1 MKEPIQRTKLCHDVA
16 QQMIENI
23 QSQQWLPGMKL
34 PSEPNLAK
42 LFDVSRAT
50 VRSAV
55 KILQNAGVLRSVG
68 GSGTYV
74 QENAPMILEARE
86 LATVLSEPQNVYE
99 LVQARYVLE
108 PQLCALAATNAT
120 ESEITVLFEILREME
135 KSQDRHTLM
144 SCGYRFHQAVAEF
157 SHNRVLYGFYQS
169 IASQLRGMRVLD
181 SLTLDIF
188 LDGVEEHRSIAEAI
202 QSRDDVLAKTL
213 LCDHLEKD
221 YAAYLYNTSNMDE

>member
-1 MKEPIQRTKLCHDVA
+1 MKERTKLYYDVA
-16 QQMIENI
+16 QQMIENV

-50 VRSAV
+50 IRAAV
-55 KILQNAGVLRSVG
+55 KLLQNAGVLRSVG

-74 QENAPMILEARE
+74 QENAPRILDAKE

-108 PQLCALAATNAT
+108 PQLCALAAENAT
-120 ESEITVLFEILREME
+120 DSEIAELFAILQEME
-135 KSQDRHTLM
+135 KSQDRHALM
-144 SCGYRFHQAVAEF
+144 TCGYRFHQAVAQY

-188 LDGVEEHRSIAEAI
+188 LEGISEHRAIAEAI
-202 QSRDDVLAKTL
+202 KARNAVLAKTL
-213 LCDHLEKD
+213 LCDHLKKD
-221 YAAYLYNTSNMDE
+221 YTAYLHKMENVL

>member
-1 MKEPIQRTKLCHDVA
+1 MKERTKLYYDVV
-16 QQMIENI
+16 QQMIENV

-42 LFDVSRAT
+42 IFDVSRAT
-50 VRSAV
+50 IRAAV
-55 KILQNAGVLRSVG
+55 KTLQNAGVLRSVG

-74 QENAPMILEARE
+74 QESAPRILDARE
-86 LATVLSEPQNVYE
+86 LAAVLSEPQNVFE

-108 PQLCALAATNAT
+108 PQLCALAAENAT
-120 ESEITVLFEILREME
+120 EREIEELFAILQEME
-135 KSQDRHTLM
+135 KAQDRHALM
-144 SCGYRFHQAVAEF
+144 TCGYRFHQAVAQF

-188 LDGVEEHRSIAEAI
+188 LEGIFDHRAIAEAI
-202 QSRDDVLAKTL
+202 KERNGTLAKAL
-213 LCDHLEKD
+213 LCEHLEKD
-221 YAAYLYNTSNMDE
+221 YTAYLHKIENML